1 MSSYLIE
8 KLLLLG
14 LDEMLLLLLEPPDLL
29 LQGATLVLQGVVA
42 AHDPLRLLYELGGR
56 GGSDPQ
62 LTQPGLT
69 NIYDQWCIS

>member
-29 LQGATLVLQGVVA
+29 LQGAALVLQGVVA
-42 AHDPLRLLYELGGR
+42 AHDPLRLLYELGG
-56 GGSDPQ
+56 GGRSDSQ
-62 LTQPGLT
+62 LAQPGLT
-69 NIYDQWCIS
+69 NEYD

>member
-1 MSSYLIE
+1 MPSYLIE

-29 LQGATLVLQGVVA
+29 LQGAALVLQGVVA

-56 GGSDPQ
+56 GRSNSQ

-69 NIYDQWCIS
+69 NEYD